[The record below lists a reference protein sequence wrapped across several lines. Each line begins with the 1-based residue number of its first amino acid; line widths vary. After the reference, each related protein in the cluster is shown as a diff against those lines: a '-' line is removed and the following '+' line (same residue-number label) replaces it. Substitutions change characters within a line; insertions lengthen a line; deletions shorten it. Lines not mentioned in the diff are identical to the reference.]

1 MVHVLEPSL
10 PPGAHKSEYAPFEQR
25 PRTRDHQ
32 ASGKEKARGGDKS
45 GSNELMHVLQ
55 NAFESNWSWA
65 ARSTSPRAK
74 KPAKEIVVVV
84 DGEDEE
90 EGEKEAKANL
100 PNVTR
105 PRRWSRRSHSTHQ
118 ILT

>member
-90 EGEKEAKANL
+90 EGEKEVKANL

-105 PRRWSRRSHSTHQ
+105 PGVGHGF
-118 ILT
+118 LTRLIKS